1 MLPISAFGTTVYA
14 QRTPVKPARF
24 EKLRISI
31 ATALVLTAFSPLA
44 YGAGAASKKE
54 TKSVSISESKDG
66 DGLVVAMSEALARS
80 LLEGMVGADLKCGSD
95 IDGDFAAMLHK
106 LDRGGRGSRATI
118 RDEDGVVTARRSGN
132 SLKIELDDGCAAEV
146 GAGIWRRGRGESWRR
161 VVRVAAAQGAHPRTA
176 YDPE

>member
-1 MLPISAFGTTVYA
+1 MN
-14 QRTPVKPARF
+14 
-24 EKLRISI
+24 KLRISI
-31 ATALVLTAFSPLA
+31 ATALVFMAFAPLVF
-44 YGAGAASKKE
+44 GAGAASKKE
-54 TKSVSISESKDG
+54 TKSVSISENRDG

-132 SLKIELDDGCAAEV
+132 SLKIELDDADGGGLRVKMPWAVAECLLDGSTTLSAKDAGSIRVKLV
-146 GAGIWRRGRGESWRR
+146 GSDGGSFEFK
-161 VVRVAAAQGAHPRTA
+161 VN
-176 YDPE
+176 

>member
-1 MLPISAFGTTVYA
+1 MN
-14 QRTPVKPARF
+14 
-24 EKLRISI
+24 KLRISI

-44 YGAGAASKKE
+44 FGAGAASKKE

-118 RDEDGVVTARRSGN
+118 RDEDSLITARRSGN
-132 SLKIELDDGCAAEV
+132 SLKIELDDADGGGGLRVKMPWAVAECLLDGSATLSAKDTGSIRVKLV
-146 GAGIWRRGRGESWRR
+146 GSDGGSFEFKI
-161 VVRVAAAQGAHPRTA
+161 
-176 YDPE
+176 D

>member
-1 MLPISAFGTTVYA
+1 MN
-14 QRTPVKPARF
+14 
-24 EKLRISI
+24 KLRISI

-44 YGAGAASKKE
+44 FGAGAASKKE

-118 RDEDGVVTARRSGN
+118 RDEDSLITARRSGN
-132 SLKIELDDGCAAEV
+132 SLKIELDDADGGGGLRVKMPWSVAECLLDGSATLSAKDTGSIRVKLV
-146 GAGIWRRGRGESWRR
+146 GSDGGSFEFKI
-161 VVRVAAAQGAHPRTA
+161 
-176 YDPE
+176 D

>member
-1 MLPISAFGTTVYA
+1 MN
-14 QRTPVKPARF
+14 
-24 EKLRISI
+24 KLRISI
-31 ATALVLTAFSPLA
+31 ATVLVLTAFSTLA
-44 YGAGAASKKE
+44 FGAGAASKKE

-132 SLKIELDDGCAAEV
+132 SLKIELEDNDGGGLRVKMPWAVAECLLDGSATLSAKDAGSIRVKLV
-146 GAGIWRRGRGESWRR
+146 GSDGGSFEFKI
-161 VVRVAAAQGAHPRTA
+161 
-176 YDPE
+176 D